1 MTMIKHVWVV
11 VALAGLGAALI
22 GCHKSDDGGNR
33 VDAGRYVTGFA
44 PPPVADGYTRYV
56 TPVIHGVA
64 PGEDKM
70 FCQWVEIA
78 NVADVDLLDI
88 HGYQSVTGHHAV
100 LYSSSENEPVG
111 TSRECTTD
119 DMVSVEFLG
128 GIGGEGGGNSTELPA
143 GLVFRV
149 RKGRTLMANVH
160 YLNTTDQVQDVQS
173 VLDVKTGAP
182 SDAHTAVGLTGINTL
197 DFSIPPNTPT
207 YTFDA
212 YCTYPQEASIIM
224 WSNHM
229 HASGV
234 SAYSEIKHVDGTVEP
249 MIQDTAWRA
258 EQAFN
263 PTWKRW
269 EVNAPA
275 KIHAGDQLHISCTWS
290 NATSTKVRF
299 PEEMCAA
306 VGFYLDDPAQLVC
319 AGTATGQ

>member
-1 MTMIKHVWVV
+1 MSMMKHLLVMVS
-11 VALAGLGAALI
+11 LTAALI
-22 GCHKSDDGGNR
+22 GCKTSDDVGESA
-33 VDAGRYVTGFA
+33 DAGVYVTGFA
-44 PPPVADGYTRYV
+44 PPPVADGYKRYV

-64 PGEDKM
+64 PGADKM
-70 FCQWVEIA
+70 FCQWVDVA
-78 NVADVDLLDI
+78 NPADIDLLDI

-128 GIGGEGGGNSTELPA
+128 GIGGEGGGNSTELPV

-149 RKGRTLMANVH
+149 REGRTLMANVH

-173 VLDVKTGAP
+173 VLDVKTDAP
-182 SDAHTAVGLTGINTL
+182 SDARTAVGLTGINTL
-197 DFSIPPNTPT
+197 EFSIPPNTPT

-212 YCTYPQEASIIM
+212 YCTYPREASIIM

-234 SAYSEIKHVDGTVEP
+234 SAYSEIKHMDGTIEP
-249 MIQDTAWRA
+249 MIQDTEWRA
-258 EQAFN
+258 EEAFN

-269 EVNAPA
+269 DVNAPA

-290 NATSTKVRF
+290 NLTSSKVRF
-299 PEEMCAA
+299 PDEMCDA
-306 VGFYLDDPAQLVC
+306 VGFYLENPAQTVC
-319 AGTATGQ
+319 DGTATGQ